1 MLSVTARFNPRW
13 LIAALTLAL
22 AGAALNTG
30 IAPLWSARREREP
43 ALRLESAAGAAGQG
57 AIFAVLGG
65 FRALVADVLWL
76 RMYVLWERQD
86 LGGTDA
92 MIHLVTAVDA
102 RPAVFWLNGARIL
115 AHDLST
121 WQVMAAGGY
130 ERVPASLVQAI
141 DRRQAASALALL
153 DAAVRVHAANPD
165 FWVERA
171 NIELNRLGD
180 PLAAAASYRRAWELP
195 RGPYYAARLHAEML
209 RRAGRDAEA
218 LAWLVQLHPQLPRED
233 EAAAADVVLARIR
246 ELEQRLRV
254 PAEKKYRPRQP

>member
-13 LIAALTLAL
+13 LVVLLGLAL
-22 AGAALNTG
+22 AGATLNLG
-30 IAPLWSARREREP
+30 VSPVWQARREREP
-43 ALRLESAAGAAGQG
+43 ALRLESTTGAAGQG
-57 AIFAVLGG
+57 TILAVLGG
-65 FRALVADVLWL
+65 FRALVADALWL

-92 MIHLVTAVDA
+92 MIHLVTAVDS
-102 RPAVFWLNGARIL
+102 RPLVFWLNGARML

-130 ERVPASLVQAI
+130 ERVPASVVQAI
-141 DRRQAASALALL
+141 DRRQATSALALL
-153 DAAVRVHAANPD
+153 DAAMRVHPANVD
-165 FWVERA
+165 LWVERA

-218 LAWLVQLHPQLPRED
+218 LAWLVQLHPQLPRDD
-233 EAAAADVVLARIR
+233 EAAAADVVLTRIR
-246 ELEQRLRV
+246 ELERRLQV
-254 PAEKKYRPRQP
+254 PAERVYRPRS